1 MESVML
7 IYNIQDYADSLDLIL
22 QNMKWKT
29 ILSVII
35 NNNIL

>member
-7 IYNIQDYADSLDLIL
+7 IYNIQVYADSLDLIL

-29 ILSVII
+29 ILSVKKY
-35 NNNIL
+35 NIL